1 MPVTKPNETLNPV
14 SKRVARPQVSILLS
28 QDMKARVEQL
38 AREKGCS
45 FGRAAE
51 LIFELFFVYRQT
63 IADMRETVGSVQAAE
78 TRLIETQLFHRMWS
92 PIIAK
97 GGVPA
102 KRVTLWAPPD
112 TPFPLELEKV
122 T

>member
-1 MPVTKPNETLNPV
+1 MPATKPNETVAPA

-28 QDMKARVEQL
+28 QEMKTRIEQM
-38 AREKGCS
+38 AQEVGCS

-51 LIFELFFVYRQT
+51 LIMERFFIYKQT
-63 IADMRETVGSVQAAE
+63 IDDMRTTVGSVQAAE
-78 TRLIETQLFHRMWS
+78 TRLIETQLFQRMWS
-92 PIIAK
+92 PILAK

-102 KRVTLWAPPD
+102 KRITLWAPPD
-112 TPFPLELEKV
+112 TPFPIELEKI